1 MITLVEFYPA
11 YGLPNPSPFCLKVET
26 WLRMAELPYT
36 PKYES
41 NPRKGPKG
49 KFPYLHDGNEVVS
62 DSSVIIEYLTKKYDI
77 KLDEGLTGEQLGLSH
92 AAKILM
98 EDHLYWAIVY
108 SRWIDTDYWPITKKN
123 FFATLPPGVKQILPI
138 AAQNQVKRDLHGQG
152 LGRHS
157 KQDIYR
163 FAEQDI
169 NALAYLLG
177 EKSFFLGEKPT
188 SIDAVAYGSLANIW
202 VPPLDTPLKKAMG
215 KHPNLVKFVQR
226 MKEKYWYV

>member
-1 MITLVEFYPA
+1 MITLVEFFPA
-11 YGLPNPSPFCLKVET
+11 YGLPNPSPFCLKTET
-26 WLRMAELPYT
+26 WLRMAGLPYKA
-36 PKYES
+36 KYEA
-41 NPRKGPKG
+41 NPRKGPQG
-49 KFPYLHDGNEVVS
+49 KLPFIIDNNVTVS
-62 DSSVIIEYLTKKYDI
+62 DSSVIIDYLTQKYAVQ
-77 KLDEGLTGEQLGLSH
+77 LDDGLTDDQLGLAH

-108 SRWIDTDYWPITKKN
+108 SRWIDPEYWPVTKKN
-123 FFATLPPGVKQILPI
+123 FFSSLPPGVKQIVPI

-157 KQDIYR
+157 KELIYR

-177 EKSFFLGEKPT
+177 AKTYFLGEKPS
-188 SIDAVAYGSLANIW
+188 SIDAVAYGTLANIW
-202 VPPLDTPLKKAMG
+202 VPPLDTPLKNAMS
-215 KHPNLVKFVQR
+215 KHANLIQFVQR